1 MGALICALAA
11 CSPAQTQEKTDP
23 KPDPTPDPEPV
34 VVPPTPE
41 KVWNPD
47 TDGDGTIR
55 LLAIGNSFSADA
67 VEQELY
73 PLFAAAGKKI
83 VIGNLYI
90 AGCPLE
96 KHASNAA
103 SDAAAYSYRKS

>member
-47 TDGDGTIR
+47 TDGDGLQLQVKR
-55 LLAIGNSFSADA
+55 LS
-67 VEQELY
+67 
-73 PLFAAAGKKI
+73 
-83 VIGNLYI
+83 
-90 AGCPLE
+90 
-96 KHASNAA
+96 
-103 SDAAAYSYRKS
+103 